1 MRYKEL
7 VTKKLNE
14 LIMMLAYQNT
24 AISQLRPALELKNTL
39 DMMRAKIDEI
49 QHLINT
55 EQES

>member
-1 MRYKEL
+1 
-7 VTKKLNE
+7 
-14 LIMMLAYQNT
+14 MMLAYQNT